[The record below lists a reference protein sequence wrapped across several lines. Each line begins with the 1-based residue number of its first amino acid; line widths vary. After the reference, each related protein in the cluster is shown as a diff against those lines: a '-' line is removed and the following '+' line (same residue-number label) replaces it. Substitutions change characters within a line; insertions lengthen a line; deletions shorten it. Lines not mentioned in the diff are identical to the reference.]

1 MGKIISRILT
11 LKMTI
16 SINQIRSSR
25 MYTDLLR
32 NTLYIS
38 VFCLFSSTLSHAQVT
53 TYPVQENAV
62 LQNFHKA
69 NPAYQFKGSL
79 KSKFGKRDT
88 LELPFFDDFSE
99 SNLYPDSTKWLNNQV
114 YINNHFPVQPPTL
127 NVATF
132 DVLDANGIPYRGTIN
147 KDLST
152 FGDSLISQPINL
164 KDSVGVP
171 YTLSDSIVL
180 SFFYQPNGNGYHLNS
195 EDSLRLSFKV
205 DDTTW
210 VQVWSVA
217 GQSNSADFTQVLIP
231 IRNVKFL
238 HKGFQFAFSTHT
250 RQVGNANHWHVDYV
264 VLDENRSVNIDWY
277 NDYAIQSTPSSLL
290 KNYFTMPYEHFK
302 VNPVSE
308 TAPSVTF
315 RASNLLDIGKNI
327 LVRHEA
333 ISGGNTLASTN
344 FIDNSN
350 NILAQSSAE
359 RTLPIFSFSNL
370 SGSKPVITHTVSV
383 QENGVVNDYKEN
395 DNITVQLEFEDYYA
409 YDDGS
414 AERGFGFYQNTNPSN
429 IEGQIALGFNV
440 LKEERLYAIAT
451 YFNEAVFDVSSRRF
465 RYRIWKNLAGVDGAA
480 ADELIYQSEL
490 QVPDYNSANG
500 ERTFSA
506 HYLDTNLILSPGTYY
521 IGWWQPEIFNLNVGW
536 DMNFGN
542 TQNPN
547 RPNPMLYYNT
557 FDIWSNSGVPDGTL
571 MMRPHFGDSVGIY
584 LGVPEQQV
592 KNKQIKVYPNPA
604 SSIVHLTTEF
614 AQISLYTMSGVLLK
628 SEQNKTSLAV
638 NDVPEGL
645 YYLRLVNEKGE
656 LFTSKIII
664 IAP

>member
-1 MGKIISRILT
+1 
-11 LKMTI
+11 
-16 SINQIRSSR
+16 

-32 NTLYIS
+32 NAFYVS
-38 VFCLFSSTLSHAQVT
+38 VFCLFFSTLSYAQVT
-53 TYPVQENAV
+53 TYPIQENAV

-69 NPAYQFKGSL
+69 NPTYQFQGIL

-114 YINNHFPVQPPTL
+114 YINNDFPIQPPTF

-164 KDSVGVP
+164 KDSLGVP
-171 YTLSDSIVL
+171 YKLSDSIIL

-217 GQSNSADFTQVLIP
+217 GQSSSADFVQVFIP
-231 IRNVKFL
+231 ILDIKYL
-238 HKGFQFAFSTHT
+238 HKGFQFAFSTYT

-264 VLDENRSVNIDWY
+264 VLDENRSLNIDYY
-277 NDYAIQSTPSSLL
+277 NDYAVQSTPSSLL

-308 TAPSVTF
+308 MAPSVTF
-315 RASNLLDIGKNI
+315 RASNLLNMGKNI

-333 ISGGNTLASTN
+333 TSGGNTLVSTN
-344 FIDNSN
+344 FVDNSN

-359 RTLPIFSFSNL
+359 RTFTIFNFSNL
-370 SGSKPVITHTVSV
+370 TGTKPVIKHTVSV
-383 QENGVVNDYKEN
+383 QENGVVNDYKKN
-395 DNITVQLEFEDYYA
+395 DNITVELEFEDYYA
-409 YDDGS
+409 YDDGT
-414 AERGFGFYQNTNPSN
+414 AERGFGFDQNTNPSN

-440 LKEERLYAIAT
+440 LKQERLYAIAT
-451 YFNEAVFDVSSRRF
+451 YFNEAVFDVSARRF
-465 RYRIWKNLAGVDGAA
+465 RYRIWKDLAGINGAV
-480 ADELIYQSEL
+480 ADELIYESEI
-490 QVPDYNSANG
+490 QVPAYNSANG
-500 ERTFSA
+500 KRTFSA

-557 FDIWSNSGVPDGTL
+557 FNIWSNSGVPDGTL

-584 LGVPEQQV
+584 LEVPEQQV

-604 SSIVHLTTEF
+604 SNIVHLTAEF
-614 AQISLYTMSGVLLK
+614 AQVSLYTMSGVLLK
-628 SEQNKTSLAV
+628 AEQNKTFLAV

-656 LFTSKIII
+656 LFTSKIVI
-664 IAP
+664 IAL

>member
-1 MGKIISRILT
+1 
-11 LKMTI
+11 MTI
-16 SINQIRSSR
+16 RINQIRSSR

-32 NTLYIS
+32 NALYVS
-38 VFCLFSSTLSHAQVT
+38 VFCLFSSKLSHAQVT
-53 TYPVQENAV
+53 TYPIQGNAV
-62 LQNFHKA
+62 LLNFHKA
-69 NPAYQFKGSL
+69 NPAYQFQGNL
-79 KSKFGKRDT
+79 KSKFGNRDT

-114 YINNHFPVQPPTL
+114 YINNHFPIQPPTL

-152 FGDSLISQPINL
+152 FGDSLVSQPINL

-171 YTLSDSIVL
+171 YTLSDSIIL

-195 EDSLRLSFKV
+195 EDSLRLSFKAE
-205 DDTTW
+205 DSTW

-217 GQSNSADFTQVLIP
+217 GQSNSADFAQVLIP
-231 IRNVKFL
+231 IKDVKFL
-238 HKGFQFAFSTHT
+238 HKGFQFAFSTYT
-250 RQVGNANHWHVDYV
+250 RQVGNANHWHLDYV
-264 VLDENRSVNIDWY
+264 VLDENRSVTIDWY
-277 NDYAIQSTPSSLL
+277 NDYAIQSIPSSLL
-290 KNYFTMPYEHFK
+290 KNYYTMPYEHFK
-302 VNPVSE
+302 VNLVSE

-315 RASNLLDIGKNI
+315 RASNLLNIGKNI

-333 ISGGNTLASTN
+333 TSDGNTLVSTN

-359 RTLPIFSFSNL
+359 RTLPIFNFANL
-370 SGSKPVITHTVSV
+370 SGSKPVIIHTVSV

-414 AERGFGFYQNTNPSN
+414 AERGFGFDQNTNPSN

-440 LKEERLYAIAT
+440 LKQERLYAIAT
-451 YFNEAVFDVSSRRF
+451 YFNEAVFDVTSRRF

-480 ADELIYQSEL
+480 ADELIYESEL

-506 HYLDTNLILSPGTYY
+506 HYLDTNLILSPGKYY

-592 KNKQIKVYPNPA
+592 NNKQIKVYPNPA
-604 SSIVHLTTEF
+604 SSIVHLTAEF
-614 AQISLYTMSGVLLK
+614 AQVSLYTMSGVLLK

-656 LFTSKIII
+656 LFTSKIVI

>member
-1 MGKIISRILT
+1 
-11 LKMTI
+11 
-16 SINQIRSSR
+16 

-32 NTLYIS
+32 NALYVS

-53 TYPVQENAV
+53 TYPIQENAV

-69 NPAYQFKGSL
+69 NPAYQFQGNL
-79 KSKFGKRDT
+79 KSKFGNRDT

-114 YINNHFPVQPPTL
+114 YINNHFPIQPPTI

-152 FGDSLISQPINL
+152 FGDSLVSQPINL

-171 YTLSDSIVL
+171 YTLSDSIIL

-195 EDSLRLSFKV
+195 EDSLRLSFKAE
-205 DDTTW
+205 DSTW

-217 GQSNSADFTQVLIP
+217 GQSNSTDFAQVLIP
-231 IRNVKFL
+231 IKDVKFL
-238 HKGFQFAFSTHT
+238 HKGFQFAFSTYT
-250 RQVGNANHWHVDYV
+250 RQVGNANHWHLDYV
-264 VLDENRSVNIDWY
+264 VLDENRSVTIDWY
-277 NDYAIQSTPSSLL
+277 NDYAIQSNPSSLL
-290 KNYFTMPYEHFK
+290 KNYYTMPYEHFK
-302 VNPVSE
+302 VNSVSE

-315 RASNLLDIGKNI
+315 RASNLLNIGKNI

-333 ISGGNTLASTN
+333 SSGGNTLVSTN

-359 RTLPIFSFSNL
+359 RTLPSFNFANL

-414 AERGFGFYQNTNPSN
+414 AERGFGFDQNTNPSN

-440 LKEERLYAIAT
+440 LKQERLYAIAT
-451 YFNEAVFDVSSRRF
+451 YFNEAVFDVSARRF

-480 ADELIYQSEL
+480 ADELIYESEL

-506 HYLDTNLILSPGTYY
+506 HYLDTNLILSPGKYY

-592 KNKQIKVYPNPA
+592 NNKQIKVYPNPA
-604 SSIVHLTTEF
+604 SSIVYLTAEF

-628 SEQNKTSLAV
+628 SEENKTSLAV
-638 NDVPEGL
+638 NDVAEGL

-656 LFTSKIII
+656 LFTSKIVI

>member
-1 MGKIISRILT
+1 
-11 LKMTI
+11 
-16 SINQIRSSR
+16 
-25 MYTDLLR
+25 
-32 NTLYIS
+32 
-38 VFCLFSSTLSHAQVT
+38 
-53 TYPVQENAV
+53 
-62 LQNFHKA
+62 
-69 NPAYQFKGSL
+69 
-79 KSKFGKRDT
+79 
-88 LELPFFDDFSE
+88 
-99 SNLYPDSTKWLNNQV
+99 
-114 YINNHFPVQPPTL
+114 
-127 NVATF
+127 
-132 DVLDANGIPYRGTIN
+132 
-147 KDLST
+147 
-152 FGDSLISQPINL
+152 
-164 KDSVGVP
+164 
-171 YTLSDSIVL
+171 
-180 SFFYQPNGNGYHLNS
+180 
-195 EDSLRLSFKV
+195 
-205 DDTTW
+205 
-210 VQVWSVA
+210 
-217 GQSNSADFTQVLIP
+217 
-231 IRNVKFL
+231 
-238 HKGFQFAFSTHT
+238 
-250 RQVGNANHWHVDYV
+250 
-264 VLDENRSVNIDWY
+264 
-277 NDYAIQSTPSSLL
+277 LL
-290 KNYFTMPYEHFK
+290 KNYYTMPYEHFK

-308 TAPSVTF
+308 TAPTVTF
-315 RASNLLDIGKNI
+315 RASNLLNIGKNI

-333 ISGGNTLASTN
+333 TSGGNTLVSTN

-350 NILAQSSAE
+350 NVLAQSSAE
-359 RTLPIFSFSNL
+359 RTLPIFNFANL

-414 AERGFGFYQNTNPSN
+414 AERGFGFDQNTNPSN

-440 LKEERLYAIAT
+440 LKQERLYAIAT
-451 YFNEAVFDVSSRRF
+451 YFNEAVFDVSARRF

-480 ADELIYQSEL
+480 ADELIYESEL

-547 RPNPMLYYNT
+547 RPNPMLYFNT

-592 KNKQIKVYPNPA
+592 NNKHIKVYPNPA
-604 SSIVHLTTEF
+604 SSIVHLTAEF

-628 SEQNKTSLAV
+628 SEKNKTSLAV
-638 NDVPEGL
+638 NDVAEGL

-656 LFTSKIII
+656 LFTSKIVI

>member
-1 MGKIISRILT
+1 
-11 LKMTI
+11 
-16 SINQIRSSR
+16 
-25 MYTDLLR
+25 
-32 NTLYIS
+32 
-38 VFCLFSSTLSHAQVT
+38 
-53 TYPVQENAV
+53 
-62 LQNFHKA
+62 
-69 NPAYQFKGSL
+69 
-79 KSKFGKRDT
+79 
-88 LELPFFDDFSE
+88 
-99 SNLYPDSTKWLNNQV
+99 
-114 YINNHFPVQPPTL
+114 
-127 NVATF
+127 
-132 DVLDANGIPYRGTIN
+132 
-147 KDLST
+147 
-152 FGDSLISQPINL
+152 
-164 KDSVGVP
+164 
-171 YTLSDSIVL
+171 
-180 SFFYQPNGNGYHLNS
+180 
-195 EDSLRLSFKV
+195 LSFKAE
-205 DDTTW
+205 DSTW

-217 GQSNSADFTQVLIP
+217 GQSNSADFAQVLIP
-231 IRNVKFL
+231 IKDVKFL
-238 HKGFQFAFSTHT
+238 HKGFQFAFSTYT
-250 RQVGNANHWHVDYV
+250 RQVGNANHWHLDYV
-264 VLDENRSVNIDWY
+264 VLDENRSVTIDWY
-277 NDYAIQSTPSSLL
+277 NDYAIQSIPSSLL
-290 KNYFTMPYEHFK
+290 KNYYTMPYEHFK

-315 RASNLLDIGKNI
+315 RASNLLNIGKNI

-333 ISGGNTLASTN
+333 TSDGNTLVSTN

-359 RTLPIFSFSNL
+359 RTLPIFNFANL
-370 SGSKPVITHTVSV
+370 SGSKPVIIHTVSV

-414 AERGFGFYQNTNPSN
+414 AERGFGFDQNTNPSN
-429 IEGQIALGFNV
+429 IEGQIAIGFNV
-440 LKEERLYAIAT
+440 LKQERLYAIAT
-451 YFNEAVFDVSSRRF
+451 YFNEAVFDVTSRRF

-480 ADELIYQSEL
+480 ADELIYESEL

-506 HYLDTNLILSPGTYY
+506 HYLDTNLILSPGKYY

-547 RPNPMLYYNT
+547 RPNPMLYFNT
-557 FDIWSNSGVPDGTL
+557 FDIWSKSGVPDGTL

-592 KNKQIKVYPNPA
+592 NNKQIKVYPNPA
-604 SSIVHLTTEF
+604 SSIVHLTAEF
-614 AQISLYTMSGVLLK
+614 AQVSLYTMSGVLLK

-656 LFTSKIII
+656 LFTSKIVI

>member
-1 MGKIISRILT
+1 
-11 LKMTI
+11 MTI

-32 NTLYIS
+32 NALYVS

-53 TYPVQENAV
+53 TYPIQGNAV
-62 LQNFHKA
+62 LLNFHKA
-69 NPAYQFKGSL
+69 NPAYQFQGNL
-79 KSKFGKRDT
+79 KSKFGNRDT

-114 YINNHFPVQPPTL
+114 YINNHFPIQPPTI

-152 FGDSLISQPINL
+152 FGDSLVSQPINL

-171 YTLSDSIVL
+171 YTLSDSIIL

-195 EDSLRLSFKV
+195 EDSLRLSFKAE
-205 DDTTW
+205 DSTW

-217 GQSNSADFTQVLIP
+217 GQSNSTDFAQVLIP
-231 IRNVKFL
+231 IKDVKFL
-238 HKGFQFAFSTHT
+238 HKGFQFAFSTYT
-250 RQVGNANHWHVDYV
+250 RQVGNANHWHLDYV
-264 VLDENRSVNIDWY
+264 VLDENRSVTIDWY
-277 NDYAIQSTPSSLL
+277 NDYAIQSNPSSLL
-290 KNYFTMPYEHFK
+290 KNYYTMPYEHFK
-302 VNPVSE
+302 VNSVSE

-315 RASNLLDIGKNI
+315 RASNLLNIGKNI

-333 ISGGNTLASTN
+333 SSGGNTLVSTN

-359 RTLPIFSFSNL
+359 RTLPIFNFANL

-414 AERGFGFYQNTNPSN
+414 AERGFGFDQNTNPSN

-440 LKEERLYAIAT
+440 LKQERLYAIAT
-451 YFNEAVFDVSSRRF
+451 YFNEAVFDVSARRF

-480 ADELIYQSEL
+480 ADELIYESEL

-506 HYLDTNLILSPGTYY
+506 HYLDTNLILSPGKYY

-592 KNKQIKVYPNPA
+592 NNKQIKVYPNPA
-604 SSIVHLTTEF
+604 SSIVHLTAEF
-614 AQISLYTMSGVLLK
+614 AQVSLYTMSGVLLK

-656 LFTSKIII
+656 LFTSKIVI